1 MPFFNATSQGGGNG
15 IIGGR
20 NPRFQRPFLT
30 RQVITRGYLAAGYKD
45 SVPWRN
51 VNSILH
57 STDTSTNHGD
67 LLGSQG
73 GYVGGNHNANK
84 AFIWGTGTTL
94 ASFNNA
100 SHYNMRTNTGL
111 ADFTMLTTMGDCEG
125 IQDND
130 PQTGTSRFAWITG
143 NAADSRISKFNMT
156 TESFAGTIATSAQQG
171 GTGLAQH
178 IGDLWGYWWGDA
190 AESSAADRRKFVF
203 ATETESTAPGNVGF
217 HGQQKG
223 TSTKLGKGYAGNQG
237 SYNGG
242 NQFRIW
248 NYSTESISSVVA
260 KPIGDSGEENLDM
273 GQAHNYMM
281 GMYTG
286 AGQNN
291 RAWRLNYATDSGFE
305 GGSSMQPS
313 GAGIAG
319 RSSGQMAWRD

>member
-1 MPFFNATSQGGGNG
+1 MPFFNVTSQGGGNG

-20 NPRFQRPFLT
+20 NPRFQRAFLT

-84 AFIWGTGTTL
+84 QFVWGTGSSL

-111 ADFTMLTTMGDCEG
+111 ADFTMNQTMGDCEG

-130 PQTGTSRFAWITG
+130 PQTGIARFAWITG
-143 NAADSRISKFNMT
+143 NATNISKFNMT
-156 TESFAGTIATSAQQG
+156 TESFVGSLSTSAQQG

-178 IGDLWGYWWGDA
+178 IGDLWGYWWGDS

-203 ATETESTAPGNVGF
+203 ATETESTAAGNVGF

-260 KPIGDSGEENLDM
+260 KPITDSGEENLDM

-281 GMYTG
+281 GMYNSG
-286 AGQNN
+286 GQNN
-291 RAWRLNYATDSGFE
+291 RAWRLNYATDSGYE

-313 GAGIAG
+313 GPGIAG